1 MATTPVGRETAD
13 LPFVDTW
20 MNFSGPIEGRAR
32 VDVPNWS
39 NTNMALQKHDLRIHD
54 ARPIAGLLS
63 LDREGFTLVRH
74 ECGLTGASD
83 MEARAPDYQAAVA
96 GLLKE
101 LSGASFVLP
110 QGKGLVKRSM
120 EEGAI
125 GPSRWVHMDYT
136 TAAAHKWVEWIEGW
150 EGLPLRHYPRF
161 AVYQTWRCLT
171 PPPTRAGTP
180 SRCTIRSTCPPKA
193 RRRGSAWKRGSSP
206 SSSEAVRGRSG
217 EAHGGRS
224 CRARYCFRPTP
235 PYMATSA
242 GSPQGVASGRQREH
256 DTTPGSSRSRPS
268 KKRVTCSG
276 VRCVSFG
283 VPCSFQ
289 NATAA
294 STSGIAG
301 LVIVCDRTR

>member
-1 MATTPVGRETAD
+1 MATTPVERETAE

-20 MNFSGPIEGRAR
+20 MNFSGPVEGRAR
-32 VDVPNWS
+32 VDVPNWA

-63 LDREGFTLVRH
+63 LDREGFTLVGH
-74 ECGLTGASD
+74 ECGLTEASD
-83 MEARAPDYQAAVA
+83 MDARAADYQAAVA

-101 LSGASFVLP
+101 LTGASFVLP

-171 PPPTRAGTP
+171 PPPSNNTLAF
-180 SRCTIRSTCPPKA
+180 CDA
-193 RRRGSAWKRGSSP
+193 SSI
-206 SSSEAVRGRSG
+206 EAKDCIVFDAAVRAPYDEPGNEFESQFARFNPGQRWYYFSDLRPDELIVFKG
-217 EAHGGRS
+217 FDSDPARFAQPLHNSIDLPAEGAAPRVSVEARFF
-224 CRARYCFRPTP
+224 AFF
-235 PYMATSA
+235 
-242 GSPQGVASGRQREH
+242 E
-256 DTTPGSSRSRPS
+256 
-268 KKRVTCSG
+268 
-276 VRCVSFG
+276 
-283 VPCSFQ
+283 
-289 NATAA
+289 
-294 STSGIAG
+294 
-301 LVIVCDRTR
+301 